1 MTSGSYDQTA
11 SSLLPLSTIPRRKP
25 SKSQRVLRN
34 LAHPLRSRQERKARK
49 LEKIQKENE
58 ARVANIDDF
67 LEGGRIF
74 YERQYGVGRK
84 YGY

>member
-1 MTSGSYDQTA
+1 MAGHDHA
-11 SSLLPLSTIPRRKP
+11 SLLPLSTIPRRKP

-49 LEKIQKENE
+49 LDKIQRDDAE
-58 ARVANIDDF
+58 RQANMEEF

-74 YERQYGVGRK
+74 YEKQRSMSQK
-84 YGY
+84 YEY